1 MASTIQALSSGSG
14 GLVSSGDASGILQ
27 IQTGSGPTTAITVDA
42 SQNVGLGV
50 TPSAWDS
57 AVKALQLSN
66 QGCIYSTNSS
76 NPNLNLRS
84 NARIVG
90 STYYY
95 LNTAVATL
103 YGQTSGQHQWF
114 NAPSGTAGNAITFTQ
129 AMTLDAS
136 GNLLVGTTTAGAG
149 IAVSTKFSVDGGS
162 LDCAVFKASAGAGYA
177 SIIEWNSATTG
188 NNTFTSFLT
197 EGGTGTQRGKITYNR
212 TAGLV
217 AYNTTSDYRS
227 KDIIGPVTDSGAV
240 IDSTPVYMG
249 KMKDA
254 TQARPMFI
262 AHETPDYAHTG
273 EKDAVDS
280 DGNPI
285 YQQMDA
291 GALIPVM
298 WAEIQSL
305 RARLKAAN
313 IA

>member
-27 IQTGSGPTTAITVDA
+27 IQTGSGPTTAITVDT
-42 SQNVGLGV
+42 SQNVGVGV
-50 TPSAWDS
+50 TPSFGAS
-57 AVKALQLSN
+57 KALQVSS
-66 QGCIYSTNSS
+66 GASIYSGSVTQTILGN
-76 NPNLNLRS
+76 NWYNNGGDKFLGTGYAALYQQNNGAHYFQTS
-84 NARIVG
+84 NA
-90 STYYY
+90 
-95 LNTAVATL
+95 
-103 YGQTSGQHQWF
+103 
-114 NAPSGTAGNAITFTQ
+114 SGTAGNTVTFTQ

-188 NNTFTSFLT
+188 NNIFTSFLT
-197 EGGTGTQRGKITYNR
+197 EGGTGTQRGTITYNR
-212 TAGLV
+212 SAGLV